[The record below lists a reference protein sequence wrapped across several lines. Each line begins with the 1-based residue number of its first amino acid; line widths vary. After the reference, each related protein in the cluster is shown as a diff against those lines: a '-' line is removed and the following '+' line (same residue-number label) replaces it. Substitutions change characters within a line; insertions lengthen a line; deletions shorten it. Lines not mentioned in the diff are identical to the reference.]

1 MTAEIAFDRIADL
14 VRTTNN
20 GKLLLTN
27 IPRELRRFVPELKAE
42 GLLIPACFIRTSDA
56 VRL

>member
-1 MTAEIAFDRIADL
+1 MTAEIAFEKIADL
-14 VRTTNN
+14 IRTTNN
-20 GKLLLTN
+20 GKLLLAN
-27 IPRELRRFVPELKAE
+27 IPQELRRFVPALKAE